1 MDVYIPF
8 GDSPKRPIN
17 TSTAQ
22 GPMDVSLQAS
32 TRAKTSVHAGIL
44 YHDVVRDKPNIS
56 WQEQRD
62 FNLQSSVKCW
72 IGLVN
77 RWEPSCRLVAATLEL
92 GKTDRI
98 FLMFAHLFSERSPVT
113 VKKRGYSVMRL

>member
-8 GDSPKRPIN
+8 GDSPKRPID